1 MDGWCY
7 CFNVPDIFTKQWLS
21 YRFDTLATNDV
32 AIESIVEA
40 VSAAK
45 PECANLT
52 LQCDIGSQYTSRNFR
67 KAVSLLGI
75 HLKFIWNHTP
85 QQNGHIESFHNTLK
99 REYTGRTTC
108 KTLCVAV
115 ISATVVP
122 ALLDLRVD
130 NTLPRMRAFVR
141 LTRGM
146 RIVKYR
152 FDGEWEF
159 SAGQVRYTAK
169 EVRICITL
177 E

>member
-1 MDGWCY
+1 MSNKASSLG
-7 CFNVPDIFTKQWLS
+7 PGLS
-21 YRFDTLATNDV
+21 PHSWSCA
-32 AIESIVEA
+32 A
-40 VSAAK
+40 SAR
-45 PECANLT
+45 
-52 LQCDIGSQYTSRNFR
+52 SR
-67 KAVSLLGI
+67 S
-75 HLKFIWNHTP
+75 TP
-85 QQNGHIESFHNTLK
+85 FA
-99 REYTGRTTC
+99 R

-159 SAGQVRYTAK
+159 SAGQIRYTAK

>member
-1 MDGWCY
+1 MRPRRLLRLY
-7 CFNVPDIFTKQWLS
+7 KKEKESKVREEMWLNI
-21 YRFDTLATNDV
+21 R
-32 AIESIVEA
+32 
-40 VSAAK
+40 
-45 PECANLT
+45 
-52 LQCDIGSQYTSRNFR
+52 
-67 KAVSLLGI
+67 
-75 HLKFIWNHTP
+75 
-85 QQNGHIESFHNTLK
+85 
-99 REYTGRTTC
+99 

-152 FDGEWEF
+152 LDGEWEF
-159 SAGQVRYTAK
+159 SAGQVRYTTK

>member
-1 MDGWCY
+1 M
-7 CFNVPDIFTKQWLS
+7 
-21 YRFDTLATNDV
+21 
-32 AIESIVEA
+32 
-40 VSAAK
+40 
-45 PECANLT
+45 
-52 LQCDIGSQYTSRNFR
+52 
-67 KAVSLLGI
+67 
-75 HLKFIWNHTP
+75 
-85 QQNGHIESFHNTLK
+85 
-99 REYTGRTTC
+99 EYTAEPNSEISR

-159 SAGQVRYTAK
+159 SAGQVRFTAK

>member
-1 MDGWCY
+1 MIQ
-7 CFNVPDIFTKQWLS
+7 F
-21 YRFDTLATNDV
+21 TLAYYAWDRDDARQTRTDLRRQQGV
-32 AIESIVEA
+32 QESRLCMLRPLE
-40 VSAAK
+40 
-45 PECANLT
+45 
-52 LQCDIGSQYTSRNFR
+52 RN
-67 KAVSLLGI
+67 GI
-75 HLKFIWNHTP
+75 QP
-85 QQNGHIESFHNTLK
+85 AG
-99 REYTGRTTC
+99 

-130 NTLPRMRAFVR
+130 NTLPGMRAFVR